1 MGFNVMRRKMN
12 EREDDEST
20 GNGING
26 PASNGFWQ
34 TKSGLRVWKGVWKKK
49 FLDIFQVNWLSLKN
63 ALRNA

>member
-1 MGFNVMRRKMN
+1 MQRRKKN
-12 EREDDEST
+12 EREDDDDDEST
-20 GNGING
+20 ENGING